1 MSDNKSTEP
10 PTMSK
15 EDIAFF
21 VRNIWESLL
30 EPSWS
35 RDDIIEFGKAVFAKT
50 PLAKIPDD
58 KFEKLLPYLSKIAES
73 LGGRVQ
79 VKILEGQ
86 DEMIQILNSN
96 TQVKILKI
104 QEEARLEYAR
114 LQASSQSE
122 IGLLQSKIAELQK
135 NNPETLLP
143 IDESPIESA
152 SVPPQP
158 SANIKEQAEDGHT
171 LVSETVHD

>member
-1 MSDNKSTEP
+1 M
-10 PTMSK
+10 
-15 EDIAFF
+15 
-21 VRNIWESLL
+21 
-30 EPSWS
+30 
-35 RDDIIEFGKAVFAKT
+35 
-50 PLAKIPDD
+50 
-58 KFEKLLPYLSKIAES
+58 
-73 LGGRVQ
+73 Q